1 MSMRYPAGFIRP
13 GFDPLK
19 NPDAPT
25 IGTLSNS
32 GATSLSITF
41 TAPTNVGGSAITA
54 YYVTATDSSSG
65 TQFTATGSSS
75 PISITGLTT
84 GNTYTAQVFA
94 LNSFGPSAFS
104 AVSNSAVPAII
115 QGQQAYTTPGTYS
128 WVAPSGVTS
137 VSVVA
142 VGAGGGNAGSGQG
155 GGGGGLGYKNN
166 ITVIPGNSYTV
177 VAGQGGTGQSG
188 TSSYFIDTS
197 TVAGFGGPT
206 GAGNGN
212 PGGTYLGDG
221 GGNGGGYTG
230 GGDGGG
236 GGAGGYS
243 GAGGAGLSYPNSG
256 GSAGAGG
263 AGAGGGGWSDGGYAA
278 GGGGG
283 GVGILGQGTSGSGST
298 GSAPY
303 GGIGGSGGATST
315 SRNGALYGGGGGTLV
330 SGEAYVDTT
339 GGGGAVRIIWPGD
352 TRQFPSTNTGDV

>member
-1 MSMRYPAGFIRP
+1 MPSYSGIWNLPAQMQARAAGNWTIP
-13 GFDPLK
+13 
-19 NPDAPT
+19 PDAPT
-25 IGTLSNS
+25 IGTATGGNAEATVTFTPPVYTGNPAGVTGYTVTSSPGGITAS
-32 GATSLSITF
+32 GASSPITVTGLTNGVSYTF
-41 TAPTNVGGSAITA
+41 T
-54 YYVTATDSSSG
+54 VTATGTASG
-65 TQFTATGSSS
+65 TSA
-75 PISITGLTT
+75 
-84 GNTYTAQVFA
+84 
-94 LNSFGPSAFS
+94 PSA
-104 AVSNSAVPAII
+104 ASNSVTPLA

-128 WVAPSGVTS
+128 WVAPAGVTS

-142 VGAGGGNAGSGQG
+142 VGG
-155 GGGGGLGYKNN
+155 GGGGRGGDGGGLGWKNN

-197 TVAGFGGPT
+197 TVAGFGGGRQVGIT
-206 GAGNGN
+206 G
-212 PGGTYLGDG
+212 GGSYVGDG
-221 GGNGGGYTG
+221 GGQGGGDTS
-230 GGDGGG
+230 DGGG

-243 GAGGAGLSYPNSG
+243 GRGGQGLSYPNSG

>member
-197 TVAGFGGPT
+197 TVAGFGGGRQVGIT
-206 GAGNGN
+206 G
-212 PGGTYLGDG
+212 GGSYVGDG
-221 GGNGGGYTG
+221 GGQGGGDTS
-230 GGDGGG
+230 DGGG

-243 GAGGAGLSYPNSG
+243 GRGGQGLSYPNSG

-298 GSAPY
+298 GSEPY

-330 SGEAYVDTT
+330 LNDAYVNTT